1 MSAVNAREP
10 AGWKCVSGCG
20 ACCMLGTED
29 GADTRKG
36 WKEDGWCKHFDHESR
51 TCKIY
56 DDRPDFC
63 RVKTFLCAQAPFFG
77 VDSADEDALGGFCA
91 DSCRQNIGDVYGDDS
106 EEMLKFDS
114 EVSVFLDIEN
124 EDGEIPEM
132 SPRVAIPADRE
143 STGSSRSAPPML
155 LFGLEKHPP
164 HGPPRVMPPVLFR
177 KWAGAAPAKP
187 KQNGSGAVPYGL
199 DFEEGQEEAL
209 GSTVHRSFLGFSQ
222 ESTKRTQE
230 EPPAGVILKDG
241 RTAALATTRSDW
253 GSPDWKCLTSNYSS
267 SCNEKALARYHR
279 RKIKSKE
286 LCQQQREERWVKCFR
301 RWEKRDA
308 TTVTS
313 TEFSILPAGWHIDG
327 RPLPVGIP
335 PKPKA
340 AAQILAEA
348 QAAKAAK
355 GASMPCAKECP
366 ALSVGAAGPVA
377 LRAETPEVDL
387 ALPTRAPTPSTPA
400 RSRLEAQP
408 GGRALASHSWL
419 HQAIGT
425 LAGATHKVQLQEGW
439 GASICRVRKLQY
451 DLVPS
456 LDDAADPR
464 LGL

>member
-1 MSAVNAREP
+1 
-10 AGWKCVSGCG
+10 
-20 ACCMLGTED
+20 
-29 GADTRKG
+29 
-36 WKEDGWCKHFDHESR
+36 
-51 TCKIY
+51 
-56 DDRPDFC
+56 
-63 RVKTFLCAQAPFFG
+63 
-77 VDSADEDALGGFCA
+77 
-91 DSCRQNIGDVYGDDS
+91 
-106 EEMLKFDS
+106 
-114 EVSVFLDIEN
+114 
-124 EDGEIPEM
+124 
-132 SPRVAIPADRE
+132 
-143 STGSSRSAPPML
+143 
-155 LFGLEKHPP
+155 
-164 HGPPRVMPPVLFR
+164 MPPVLFR

-400 RSRLEAQP
+400 RSRVVTPDDETGEHLHLIRGSIKP
-408 GGRALASHSWL
+408 LAPLPEPLTRSNFKKAGELRYAESGSSSTISSRRSMTRRIHGWGFDRGSHSSGRSDFS
-419 HQAIGT
+419 AIG
-425 LAGATHKVQLQEGW
+425 
-439 GASICRVRKLQY
+439 
-451 DLVPS
+451 
-456 LDDAADPR
+456 
-464 LGL
+464 